1 MMIRF
6 FGALTWPRFNFYFDT
21 HIEGTEHISELPR
34 KNVLIVSNH
43 QTYFAD
49 ALLMQHAFHSA
60 LCGKPNTVRYPG
72 FLFVPH
78 KDIYLVA
85 ARETVE
91 NTMLTRFMDIGGVL
105 MIQRTWKKDGQDV
118 KIGVNPKDP
127 QRMKIAL
134 RSGWVVSFP
143 QGTTKPFVPGRKGTA
158 HLIKETEC
166 IVVPVVI
173 DGFRR
178 AFDKT
183 GVKKKKKGVTLKM
196 KVKAPLKIDYTDSVE
211 NILEQVM
218 DAIEQ
223 SPKFD
228 KRTET

>member
-1 MMIRF
+1 MIRF
-6 FGALTWPRFNFYFDT
+6 FGALSWPRFNLYYDT
-21 HIEGTEHISELPR
+21 DIKGTEHVTSLPR

-49 ALLMQHAFHSA
+49 ALLMQHAIHAA
-60 LCGKPNTVRYPG
+60 LCGRPNTVRYPG

-78 KDIYLVA
+78 KDIYIVA

-91 NTMLTRFMDIGGVL
+91 NTMMTRFMDIGGVL
-105 MIQRTWKKDGQDV
+105 MIQRTWKKDGKDV
-118 KIGVNPKDP
+118 RIGVNPKDP
-127 QRMKIAL
+127 QRIKIAL
-134 RSGWVVSFP
+134 NSGWVVSFP
-143 QGTTKPFVPGRKGTA
+143 QGTTKPYVPGRKGTA

-166 IVVPVVI
+166 TVLPVVI

-183 GVKKKKKGVTLKM
+183 GVKKKKKQVKLSLRF
-196 KVKAPLKIDYTDSVE
+196 KAPLDIDYDAPVE
-211 NILEQVM
+211 DILEQVM